1 MPPGIFGDVFASV
14 WFIDPDDDNV
24 PLALQVVAPRV
35 TATDPVNPDVD
46 DMRSSSNHPDI
57 DIPSNHSEMES
68 SGSKIPIGFA
78 IFSPDYYAAFSSSA
92 STSCTVH
99 AADVPPLT
107 LTPMPRPATVESKPP
122 EVVCTFLMSEEI
134 PVVGWLVSEHR
145 PCRTAEV
152 PLPTARNTTTTSK
165 QPLSTAAVPALN
177 VKLLREVSAV
187 LPAVPTLT

>member
-107 LTPMPRPATVESKPP
+107 LTPIPRPATVESNVPD
-122 EVVCTFLMSEEI
+122 VDCSVCDPRLISPAVAAADFLTPARACS
-134 PVVGWLVSEHR
+134 
-145 PCRTAEV
+145 TAEA
-152 PLPTARNTTTTSK
+152 PTARN
-165 QPLSTAAVPALN
+165 
-177 VKLLREVSAV
+177 
-187 LPAVPTLT
+187 